1 MPLFILSMFF
11 AACPVLSATSSAL
24 SAASEKLSASP
35 APESS
40 YFHPKI
46 APKAFVT
53 FVTKLITTSKTE
65 LSAFTNGLKALIN
78 APPITLP
85 SCSNDCFKI
94 LIWFAHESAYAQSLP
109 ALPAYWQGRTDT
121 GALSF
126 QPVT

>member
-1 MPLFILSMFF
+1 MFF
-11 AACPVLSATSSAL
+11 AACPVLSATSPAL
-24 SAASEKLSASP
+24 SAASEKLSARP

-94 LIWFAHESAYAQSLP
+94 LIWFAHESAVRASLP
-109 ALPAYWQGRTDT
+109 ALSAYWQAHTDT